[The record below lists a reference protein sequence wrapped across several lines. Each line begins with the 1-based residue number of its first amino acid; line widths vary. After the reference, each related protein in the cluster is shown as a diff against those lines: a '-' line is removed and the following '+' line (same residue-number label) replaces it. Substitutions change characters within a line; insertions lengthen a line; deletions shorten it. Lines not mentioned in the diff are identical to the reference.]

1 MTGLFGENIIKTRST
16 MRKFFKTLGI
26 IVLLLIV
33 TPLIAAFFIRKEY
46 TVERSILINQPK
58 DSVFDYLVMLKNQDL
73 YSVWSTGDPSM
84 NHTYIGTDGTVGFVS
99 AWESTDKNMG
109 KGEQEI
115 TAIVPGERME
125 TELRFIK
132 PFKTVSQVYLST
144 EAANDQSTTV
154 RWGFSGKMN
163 YPFNVLLLVMK
174 MEESIGNDFDKGL
187 GNLKAILEK

>member
-1 MTGLFGENIIKTRST
+1 
-16 MRKFFKTLGI
+16 
-26 IVLLLIV
+26 
-33 TPLIAAFFIRKEY
+33 
-46 TVERSILINQPK
+46 
-58 DSVFDYLVMLKNQDL
+58 MLKNQDL